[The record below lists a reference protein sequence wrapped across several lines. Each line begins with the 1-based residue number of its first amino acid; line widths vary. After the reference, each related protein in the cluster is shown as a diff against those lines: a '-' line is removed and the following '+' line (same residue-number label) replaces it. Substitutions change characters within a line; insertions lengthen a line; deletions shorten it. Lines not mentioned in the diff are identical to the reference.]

1 MQNDLDMNSKDIL
14 NAKALNVQTLSIN
27 GTQVSAGELPA
38 TEIPAQAGNSGKY
51 LTTNGTATSWAQPDA
66 PEVTFTQ
73 SGVGA
78 SATTVEAKLQEYVS
92 VKDFGAT
99 GDGATDDTTAI
110 QAAIDA
116 VELAGGGT
124 VFFPQGV
131 YIVTDT
137 ITVDDVG
144 VLLQGDGCPVVEQMF
159 TTAVNPVGSVIK
171 LDDAAFTSAS
181 KAIVQFIYQGAGSEA
196 RLGGGMRDMVVF
208 GNRSTDTASPV
219 NTGTY
224 NNNNTY
230 GIGVEMVGVRYITL
244 FNVFA
249 LWCAEDG
256 FKAVTGGSQSASC
269 SNLYLER
276 CVGVSNGDDG
286 IAVGGDT
293 HVSNCQVGYNGGD
306 GIEASGG
313 SYVNNLCW
321 DNFGRG
327 VRISSGDTT
336 LTGGWYYDNQRDGI
350 LVSGAR
356 ERISISGVI
365 CQDNGQDTGAPAAER
380 SGVYV
385 SGASTGVISGVFGNK
400 NDNAP
405 PQTLNAQQYGIRLA
419 ATSNFA
425 LGPVSD
431 GGTANAVALISDL
444 SVGSELTIATGAI
457 TVSRADSV
465 LYHKVET
472 EGAVSTDDLETISG
486 GYAGQI
492 LVLQAANSART
503 VVAKDGTGNLQL
515 GGDRSLDNTEDKLML
530 INLNGNTWHELSF
543 SDNGA

>member
-1 MQNDLDMNSKDIL
+1 MSLTKVKGIVWEANENDLH
-14 NAKALNVQTLSIN
+14 A
-27 GTQVSAGELPA
+27 
-38 TEIPAQAGNSGKY
+38 
-51 LTTNGTATSWAQPDA
+51 
-66 PEVTFTQ
+66 
-73 SGVGA
+73 
-78 SATTVEAKLQEYVS
+78 S
-92 VKDFGAT
+92 VKEFGAK
-99 GDGATDDTTAI
+99 GDGVTDDTTAI

-159 TTAVNPVGSVIK
+159 STAVNPVGSVIK
-171 LDDAAFTSAS
+171 LGDAAFTSAS
-181 KAIVQFIYQGAGSEA
+181 KAIVQFIYQGSGSEA

-219 NTGTY
+219 QGTY

-230 GIGVEMVGVRYITL
+230 GIGVEMVGTRYITL

-256 FKAVTGGSQSASC
+256 FKAVTGGSQSLSC

-276 CVGVSNGDDG
+276 CVAVSNGDDG
-286 IAVGGDT
+286 ASISGDSM
-293 HVSNCQVGYNGGD
+293 VSNCQFGYNGGD
-306 GIEASGG
+306 GIEAISGA
-313 SYVNNLCW
+313 YVNNLCW
-321 DNFGRG
+321 DNWNRG
-327 VRISSGDTT
+327 LRSTSGDVTV
-336 LTGGWYYDNQRDGI
+336 TGGMYYDNQRDGI
-350 LVSGAR
+350 LVSGAT

-365 CQDNGQDTGAPAAER
+365 CQDNGKDTGAPAAER

-400 NDNAP
+400 DG
-405 PQTLNAQQYGIRLA
+405 TTQQYGVRLFT
-419 ATSNFA
+419 TSNFA
-425 LGPVSD
+425 LGPISD
-431 GGTANAVALISDL
+431 GGQANAVALISDL

-457 TVSRADSV
+457 TVSRTDPV

-472 EGAVSTDDLETISG
+472 QGAVSSDDMDTING
-486 GYAGQI
+486 GYAGQV
-492 LVLQAANSART
+492 LVLQATNSART
-503 VVAKDGTGNLQL
+503 VVAKDGTGNLVL
-515 GGDRSLDNTEDKLML
+515 NADRSLDNTEDKLML
-530 INLNGNTWHELSF
+530 INLNGTDWHELSF
-543 SDNGA
+543 SNNGA